1 MNRPDKS
8 YSQALML
15 LRCVSPAALSIA
27 LLTGGTASAQT
38 TSSPGVADTT
48 AGAASGPTG
57 ASTRATLDVGPTPGA
72 PAAAGA
78 TGLSEIVVT
87 AQKRTERILDVPI
100 SISVVNNA
108 VLTNT
113 NSKNLGDLTGAVPGV
128 LFQGNSGG
136 GRTYITLRGTTGSV
150 LNTGDEPV
158 AIYLDD
164 VYLARGEAIGA
175 QDLLDIGSIEVV
187 RGPQGTLQGRN
198 ATAGAI
204 LIHSADPTDT
214 FHGFINAEL
223 QDPLEFRTQ
232 AAISGP
238 LGDGFD
244 GRLAAGYVNARGW
257 GKNVYDG
264 SRVGGDESGQ
274 VRAIIAF
281 KGDSPFTAR
290 VAADYSTDTDTPAL
304 FRNAA
309 TTFSPLPTGTLV
321 TAPTPLT
328 PLSAAQ
334 HHAIFDDNDYSL
346 DPDPRVTLNTDGLSA
361 KFGYALPGIDLVSV
375 TGYRRT
381 HVFGTNNSAGLAT
394 PPRLGFN
401 NNNDESEEVTEEA
414 RIQSSG
420 PKILSWIAGFY
431 YFSEDQT
438 YADTIY
444 NLQFSTPAA
453 LGSLYH
459 GAQETTSYAGFA
471 DATLNINKQLQLIG
485 GVRYTDDSKTLAGGI
500 HVTNYTAGTV
510 TDTPYTPAPD
520 SWKDTTY
527 RIKGVYHPLPN
538 IMMFLG
544 YGTGFRA
551 GGYNDFAVQTPFAPE
566 KNKSVEGGVKADL
579 FERRLSLSATGY
591 HNDYTGLQLRA
602 GVPTGGA
609 IITNA
614 GSSVIDGFELEVN
627 ATPYEHTHLS
637 ANTSYTDATFK
648 SFPRAVDVF
657 GNFVNASGNV
667 LPNAPKWQFFV
678 SAAQDFPLSNGW
690 MLTANANYT
699 WRDTIYFY
707 FTNQNAPTEQDGP
720 GGTLNARLTLKTGPD
735 GWSASVFATNL
746 TDARIVTTDAIT
758 FSYPEVGLNEPRAF
772 GVSVERRF

>member
-1 MNRPDKS
+1 MITPVRWG
-8 YSQALML
+8 
-15 LRCVSPAALSIA
+15 LRHATFRHCVSPTAMIVA
-27 LLTGGTASAQT
+27 LLSSGASVAQT
-38 TSSPGVADTT
+38 SPTL
-48 AGAASGPTG
+48 GAADARPG
-57 ASTRATLDVGPTPGA
+57 ARSNTVGVSPRSTLDVGPATGA
-72 PAAAGA
+72 PAA
-78 TGLSEIVVT
+78 TGLSEVVVT
-87 AQKRTERILDVPI
+87 AQKRVERILDVPI

-108 VLTNT
+108 VLAST

-204 LIHSADPTDT
+204 LIHSADPTST
-214 FHGFINAEL
+214 TQGYINAEV

-238 LGDGFD
+238 LGNGFE
-244 GRLAAGYVNARGW
+244 GRIAGGYVNARGW

-264 SRVGGDESGQ
+264 SRVGGDKSGQ
-274 VRAIIAF
+274 VRAILSY
-281 KGDSPFTAR
+281 KGENPFTAR
-290 VAADYSTDTDTPAL
+290 LAADYSTDSNTPAL

-309 TTFSPLPTGTLV
+309 TTFSPLATGPLV
-321 TAPTPLT
+321 TTPTPLV
-328 PLSAAQ
+328 PLSPDQ
-334 HHAIFDDNDYSL
+334 HHAIFDDNNYSL
-346 DPDPRVTLNTDGLSA
+346 DPDPRTTLNTDGLSA
-361 KFGYALPGIDLVSV
+361 KFGYGLPGVDVISV

-401 NNNDESEEVTEEA
+401 NNNDRSEEVSEEA

-420 PKILSWIAGFY
+420 AKRLSWIAGFY
-431 YFSEDQT
+431 YFSEAQD

-453 LGSLYH
+453 LGTLYH
-459 GAQETTSYAGFA
+459 GNQQTTSYAVFG
-471 DATLNINKQLQLIG
+471 DGTLNITNQLQLIG
-485 GVRYTDDSKTLAGGI
+485 GVRYTDDSKTLVGGI
-500 HVTNYTAGTV
+500 HVTNFTAGTA
-510 TDTPYTPAPD
+510 TDTLYTPPTK
-520 SWKDTTY
+520 SWKDTTF
-527 RIKGVYHPLPN
+527 RVKGVYHPTRD
-538 IMMFLG
+538 IMLFVG

-551 GGYNDFAVQTPFAPE
+551 GGYNDFAVQTPFDPE
-566 KNKSVEGGVKADL
+566 TNNSIEGGVKADL
-579 FERRLSLSATGY
+579 FERKLSLSATGY
-591 HNDYTGLQLRA
+591 HNDYAGLQLRA

-614 GSSVIDGFELEVN
+614 GSSVINGFELEVN
-627 ATPYEHTHLS
+627 ASPYERTHFS

-657 GNFVNASGNV
+657 GHFVDATGNV
-667 LPNAPKWQFFV
+667 LPNAPRWQFFV
-678 SAAQDFPLSNGW
+678 SAAQDFPLANGW
-690 MLTANANYT
+690 VLTANANYT

-707 FTNQNAPTEQDGP
+707 FTNQDAPTEHDGP
-720 GGTLNARLTLKTGPD
+720 AGSLNARLTLNTGSD
-735 GWSASVFATNL
+735 KWKASLFATNL
-746 TDARIVTTDAIT
+746 TNARFITTDAIT
-758 FSYPEVGLNEPRAF
+758 FSYPEVGLNMPRAF